1 MGRDLFR
8 RHPGHSKKLDCWM
21 RAGDLFRRTPV
32 HPKKLDPW
40 IRAPLRASVM
50 RGAELCLVGIEQG
63 RPHLSQKRGRGRWI
77 SIGEDD
83 DGGPI
88 VREAIASTFTPGV
101 PRLWPSHRWP
111 WNVPSPKPSPWL
123 TGGAFPFAGTMTL
136 RGEVSSPSI
145 AGLVRRPGSRIDA
158 QRRRRPGSSSI

>member
-8 RHPGHSKKLDCWM
+8 RRPGHSKKLDCWM

-88 VREAIASTFTPGV
+88 VREGHRLHVHARRAAIVAEPPVALES
-101 PRLWPSHRWP
+101 
-111 WNVPSPKPSPWL
+111 
-123 TGGAFPFAGTMTL
+123 
-136 RGEVSSPSI
+136 
-145 AGLVRRPGSRIDA
+145 RRS
-158 QRRRRPGSSSI
+158 